1 MSNNILTHSQI
12 LISQKILQWAEVAT
26 QWRVVSGDG
35 DMVLCCVWGWGHG
48 PVLASGDGD
57 MVLCISDVRGGATA
71 SGYPGVNSTFAGRE
85 AGVSFPAQL
94 PAPAASHLR
103 AEFLSSLRLHIEGGP
118 YGICLPLLGLFH
130 LT

>member
-12 LISQKILQWAEVAT
+12 LISQKRLQWAEVAT
-26 QWRVVSGDG
+26 QWRAASGDG
-35 DMVLCCVWGWGHG
+35 DMVLCCVWGW
-48 PVLASGDGD
+48 D

-71 SGYPGVNSTFAGRE
+71 SGYPGVNSTLAGRE